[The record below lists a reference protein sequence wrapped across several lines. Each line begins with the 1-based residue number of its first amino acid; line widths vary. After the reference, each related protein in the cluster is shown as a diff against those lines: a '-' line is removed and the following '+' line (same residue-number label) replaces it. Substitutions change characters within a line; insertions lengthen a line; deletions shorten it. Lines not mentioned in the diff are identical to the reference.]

1 MVGLGEH
8 HRNAQRACRKAADL
22 FASIQEVCGL
32 MVASLGTVELAV
44 NSVLLSFSSIL
55 FQFPLSGGNAA
66 ANRIGNLLGAN
77 RPAEASLASKVALA
91 LAVFVSMFNRSVTKL
106 ENHSL

>member
-1 MVGLGEH
+1 MVGLGKP
-8 HRNAQRACRKAADL
+8 HRKPSRTSKKGPEL

-91 LAVFVSMFNRSVTKL
+91 LAVFVSMFNRSVTQL

>member
-1 MVGLGEH
+1 VIVGAL
-8 HRNAQRACRKAADL
+8 QV
-22 FASIQEVCGL
+22 ASEWWAWEICGL

-77 RPAEASLASKVALA
+77 RPVEASLASKVALA
-91 LAVFVSMFNRSVTKL
+91 LAVGVSMFNRYVSGDCRV
-106 ENHSL
+106 